1 MATHRYTQITDT
13 LKQTQLMDIKTRT
26 NHGTQH
32 TNYGQTNTH
41 KIWTHNHTQIVDTQT
56 HTKKGHKQCINH
68 GHTTTHNSWT
78 HIIYG
83 RTKHAYAH
91 KPHGHTNTHTQ
102 NHGHSTTHAGQ
113 FMEPALTHGM
123 RKIRHKAA
131 ATEAQSVFAPTG
143 RFLVESYDSI
153 RANTPVLAAVSPNRD
168 IGPWISAGP
177 TPR

>member
-1 MATHRYTQITDT
+1 
-13 LKQTQLMDIKTRT
+13 
-26 NHGTQH
+26 
-32 TNYGQTNTH
+32 
-41 KIWTHNHTQIVDTQT
+41 
-56 HTKKGHKQCINH
+56 
-68 GHTTTHNSWT
+68 
-78 HIIYG
+78 
-83 RTKHAYAH
+83 
-91 KPHGHTNTHTQ
+91 
-102 NHGHSTTHAGQ
+102 
-113 FMEPALTHGM
+113 MEPALTHGM